1 MKMLSM
7 VVRNPDPQI
16 KQTNSNTISKWVWP
30 HYAVGISAAVLM
42 GENCS
47 TFNNQAKQS
56 KAAIDDEDVI
66 HGGNSTTSIFHAT
79 N

>member
-1 MKMLSM
+1 
-7 VVRNPDPQI
+7 
-16 KQTNSNTISKWVWP
+16 
-30 HYAVGISAAVLM
+30 M
-42 GENCS
+42 GLVPLWRWYKRCRVDGRKLLNI
-47 TFNNQAKQS
+47 QQPRQS